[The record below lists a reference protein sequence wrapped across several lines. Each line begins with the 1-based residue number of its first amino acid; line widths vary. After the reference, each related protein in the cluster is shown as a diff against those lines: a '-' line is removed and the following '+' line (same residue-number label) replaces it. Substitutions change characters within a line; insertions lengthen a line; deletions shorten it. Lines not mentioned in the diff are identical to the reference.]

1 MVPGKKNI
9 AEIKILL
16 DFYMQDGYNTHC
28 DSGRGS
34 ACRALPW
41 GGRGRGF
48 ESRRSDH
55 FGSPAFTGNP
65 RKGLFFCLW

>member
-34 ACRALPW
+34 AW
-41 GGRGRGF
+41 
-48 ESRRSDH
+48 
-55 FGSPAFTGNP
+55 
-65 RKGLFFCLW
+65 